1 MRERAAGHKGGNWA
15 AAERSGFTLIEL
27 IVVVAIVLIL
37 AGGAVP
43 NILGSIQRG
52 RVQTAALQ
60 LAQDLRLVR
69 EDAVLYQADLYFYV
83 SADPAVNTSYWY
95 EQLPRL
101 NDLGLPADGLHY
113 DPSNG
118 VSSRFVQTSLP
129 FNMHVVSVSFSTAA
143 TPTSYG
149 GHAYYSIGF
158 RSGKDG
164 SIPGSVAALT
174 TIVVG
179 DSAGLTW
186 RVMVDAVGRPR
197 VTQVAP

>member
-1 MRERAAGHKGGNWA
+1 MCDRVAGHKGGNWA
-15 AAERSGFTLIEL
+15 VAERSGFTLIEL
-27 IVVVAIVLIL
+27 VVVVAIVLIL

-60 LAQDLRLVR
+60 FAQDLRLVR
-69 EDAVLYQADLYFYV
+69 ENALLYQADLYFYV
-83 SADPAVNTSYWY
+83 STDTALNTSYWY
-95 EQLPRL
+95 EQLPKL
-101 NDLGLPADGLHY
+101 NSSNLPVDGLHY

-118 VSSRFVQTSLP
+118 ISSRFVQRSLP
-129 FNMHVVSVSFSTAA
+129 FNMHVVSISFSPAA
-143 TPTSYG
+143 SPTSYG
-149 GHAYYSIGF
+149 SYAYYFIDF

-179 DSAGLTW
+179 DSAGRTW

-197 VTQVAP
+197 VMQAN

>member
-1 MRERAAGHKGGNWA
+1 MRERAAGHNRGNWTEG
-15 AAERSGFTLIEL
+15 ERSGFTLIEL
-27 IVVVAIVLIL
+27 LVVIVIVMIL
-37 AGGAVP
+37 AGGAAP

-69 EDAVLYQADLYFYV
+69 ENALLYQADLYFYV

-95 EQLPRL
+95 EQLPKL
-101 NDLGLPADGLHY
+101 NSSGVPDGSHY

-129 FNMHVVSVSFSTAA
+129 FNMHVVSVSFSLPA
-143 TPTSYG
+143 TLTSYG
-149 GHAYYSIGF
+149 GHAYYFIDF
-158 RSGKDG
+158 RSGQDG
-164 SIPGSVAALT
+164 SIPGSVAALA

-179 DSAGLTW
+179 DSAGRTW

-197 VTQVAP
+197 VTQV

>member
-1 MRERAAGHKGGNWA
+1 MRERAAGHNRGNWA
-15 AAERSGFTLIEL
+15 EGERSGFTLIEL
-27 IVVVAIVLIL
+27 LVVIVIVMIL

-69 EDAVLYQADLYFYV
+69 EGAVLYQADLYFYV
-83 SADPAVNTSYWY
+83 STDTAVNTSYWY
-95 EQLPRL
+95 EQLPKL
-101 NDLGLPADGLHY
+101 NSSGVPDGSHY
-113 DPSNG
+113 DPSIG

-129 FNMHVVSVSFSTAA
+129 FNMHVVSISFSPPA

-149 GHAYYSIGF
+149 GHAYYFIDF

-174 TIVVG
+174 TVVVG
-179 DSAGLTW
+179 DSAGRTW

-197 VTQVAP
+197 VTQVTP

>member
-15 AAERSGFTLIEL
+15 AVERSGFTLIEL
-27 IVVVAIVLIL
+27 LVVVAIVLIL

-83 SADPAVNTSYWY
+83 STDTAVNTSYWY
-95 EQLPRL
+95 EQLPKL
-101 NDLGLPADGLHY
+101 NPSGVPDGSHY

-129 FNMHVVSVSFSTAA
+129 FNMHVVSVSFSPAA
-143 TPTSYG
+143 SPTSYG
-149 GHAYYSIGF
+149 SYAYYFIDF
-158 RSGKDG
+158 RSGQDG